1 LNFSFNQFD
10 IVLCLIIL
18 ILMIRGT
25 IKGFIA
31 EVLSMAAVILGIGL
45 AVIFSGMLSKVVTS
59 IFGESIWSPVIA
71 FLGIFIIVYLIV
83 KLLEGAIHKGI
94 EKLNLHKLDRVMGFL
109 LGFIEGILVIS
120 CIVLIIRIQPFVDAD
135 EMITG
140 SIFARIILPVLIPAA
155 AAVITGNEGI

>member
-1 LNFSFNQFD
+1 MDINFNQFD
-10 IVLCLIIL
+10 IVLCLVIL

-31 EVLSMAAVILGIGL
+31 EVLSMAAVILGIGA
-45 AVIFSGMLSKVVTS
+45 AVIFSGMSSKLITN

-71 FLGIFIIVYLIV
+71 FLGIFIIVYLVV

-109 LGFIEGILVIS
+109 LGFIEGILVVS
-120 CIVLIIRIQPFVDAD
+120 CAVFIIRIQPFVNTD
-135 EMITG
+135 EILDSSLIAG
-140 SIFARIILPVLIPAA
+140 IILPILIPVA